1 MKITLTTAGILADHL
16 PDGAQNNQVEIEL
29 AEGATPVDVMEQL
42 SLPADDFYLVI
53 VNDEVV
59 PKPKR
64 GQTILL
70 DGDDLG
76 IFPPLKGG

>member
-16 PDGAQNNQVEIEL
+16 PAGTQNNQAHLEL
-29 AEGATPVDVMEQL
+29 DEGATPTDVMEQL
-42 SLPADDFYLVI
+42 SLSLDDFYLVI
-53 VNDEVV
+53 LNDEIV
-59 PKPKR
+59 PKSQR
-64 GQTILL
+64 CDTILH

>member
-1 MKITLTTAGILADHL
+1 MKINFKTGGLLADIL
-16 PDGAQNNQVEIEL
+16 TPDSADEQMSLDI

-42 SLPADDFYLVI
+42 KLPTDDFYLVI

-59 PKPKR
+59 PKSDRDQLQLKE
-64 GQTILL
+64 
-70 DGDDLG
+70 GDELG

>member
-16 PDGAQNNQVEIEL
+16 PEGAQNNQVEIEL
-29 AEGATPVDVMEQL
+29 AEGTTPVDVMEQL
-42 SLPADDFYLVI
+42 GMPRDDFYLVI

-59 PKPKR
+59 PKSMR
-64 GQTILL
+64 GHTKLH
-70 DGDDLG
+70 DGDELG